1 MTFKSFIRRTA
12 ERLFG
17 IHIFRVLPRGVDQ
30 FKDIQ
35 SEFSDY
41 QMNVIFDVG
50 ANTGQSA
57 KAYATSFAKAHIHS
71 FEPIKES
78 FALLEKSVFSFHH
91 VHCHHLALGLEN
103 GFVQMISD
111 GVSPM
116 NRQMKQ
122 TTAEASRASNS
133 TERVKIVSLDSF
145 CADNAIPHI
154 SYLKIDTEGMDREV
168 LKGAYSML
176 SREAIDFV
184 EVEAGMNPDNL
195 HHAPFEDLKSGL
207 ESHGF
212 RLFGIYEQVSE
223 WPTWAP
229 HLRRVNAVFLSGAMI
244 AIKSSQELISK
255 SSR

>member
-1 MTFKSFIRRTA
+1 
-12 ERLFG
+12 
-17 IHIFRVLPRGVDQ
+17 
-30 FKDIQ
+30 
-35 SEFSDY
+35 
-41 QMNVIFDVG
+41 
-50 ANTGQSA
+50 
-57 KAYATSFAKAHIHS
+57 
-71 FEPIKES
+71 
-78 FALLEKSVFSFHH
+78 
-91 VHCHHLALGLEN
+91 
-103 GFVQMISD
+103 
-111 GVSPM
+111 M
-116 NRQMKQ
+116 NRQLKQ

-154 SYLKIDTEGMDREV
+154 SYLKIDTEGMDLEV
-168 LKGAYSML
+168 LKGACSML

-223 WPTWAP
+223 WPTGAP

-244 AIKSSQELISK
+244 ALKSSQELISK